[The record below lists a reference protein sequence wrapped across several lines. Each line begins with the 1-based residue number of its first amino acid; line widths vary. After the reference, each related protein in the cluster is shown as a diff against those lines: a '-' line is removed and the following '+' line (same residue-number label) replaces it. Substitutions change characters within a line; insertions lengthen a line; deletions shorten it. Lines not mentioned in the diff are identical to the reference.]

1 MYCIVSERDEF
12 NYYEITTQRN
22 EAFSFNTW
30 MSIVPLLRKNLIA
43 FIRISRREL
52 IHTEVKD
59 FTAVLT
65 VLFNE
70 LRVIGRK
77 KFPSRNFFNSTSISK
92 EKFKIRSNSFSFFF
106 SLFSFRTVLT
116 TSSCNVVMNLKPFFP
131 F

>member
-1 MYCIVSERDEF
+1 
-12 NYYEITTQRN
+12 
-22 EAFSFNTW
+22 

-52 IHTEVKD
+52 IHTEVKV

-65 VLFNE
+65 VLFIE

-92 EKFKIRSNSFSFFF
+92 DK
-106 SLFSFRTVLT
+106 
-116 TSSCNVVMNLKPFFP
+116 LK
-131 F
+131 